1 VSITAQLKNVV
12 RPIMERFPKV
22 ATAYRSARDG
32 LQIYEAPKA
41 TPMGFRMVGNHM
53 MQTGEFEVTEV
64 SFVKQLFKHT
74 NVFINVGA
82 NVGFYCCHALQ
93 NNKRVVAF
101 EPLQSNLIQ
110 LYQNIK
116 NNGWEHKIEIFP
128 LALSDNC
135 GLLHIYGSGTGASLI
150 EGWAGVSN
158 QFFTMIPVSTLDTV
172 LGTRFQ
178 KEDCLLLIDIE
189 GAEYHM
195 LHGATNFLKRTPKP
209 IWIVEIQT
217 TNHQPEG
224 ITINPNFYNTFSI
237 FWDAGYEAWTVE
249 QQSRFINRDEVK
261 AIEKTHIDT
270 LKVHNFL
277 FIEPGKKDKFLQEQ
291 SA

>member
-1 VSITAQLKNVV
+1 VGITAQLKNVI

-41 TPMGFRMVGNHM
+41 TPMGFRMVGNHT
-53 MQTGEFEVTEV
+53 MQAGEFEVIEV

-116 NNGWEHKIEIFP
+116 NNHWEHEIEIFP
-128 LALSDNC
+128 LALGDNS
-135 GLLHIYGSGTGASLI
+135 GLLQIYGSGTGASLI
-150 EGWAGVSN
+150 KGWAGVSD
-158 QFFTMIPVSTLDTV
+158 QFFTMTPVSTLDTV

-178 KEDCLLLIDIE
+178 EEHCLLLVDIE
-189 GAEYHM
+189 GAEFRM
-195 LHGATNFLKRTPKP
+195 LRGAANFLKRTPKP

-217 TNHQPEG
+217 TNHQPDG
-224 ITINPNFYNTFSI
+224 IMINPDFYNTFSI

-249 QQSRFINRDEVK
+249 QQSRFVNRDEVK
-261 AIEKTHIDT
+261 TIEKTQIDT
-270 LKVHNFL
+270 LKIHNFL
-277 FIEPGKKDKFLQEQ
+277 FIEPGKKDKLLKE
-291 SA
+291 